1 MKRESRTAL
10 VALALEVLS
19 FLLAV
24 LIGGQMLL
32 TTAYPHTEDVV
43 CSYLLGIGFGALGS
57 RFSALVRERAS
68 EKTQ

>member
-1 MKRESRTAL
+1 MKLESRTAL
-10 VALALEVLS
+10 VAWALEVLS

-24 LIGGQMLL
+24 LLAGQMLL
-32 TTAYPHTEDVV
+32 MTPQPHTEEVV

-57 RFSALVRERAS
+57 RLSALVREQAS